1 MRAGDRFIVR
11 VEIPDTGDPVIGAV
25 PDGTP
30 IVVRVRERSEGT
42 VVRAIPLG
50 SDRASAEALAERIA
64 DDLAHS
70 DVDGFVAAY
79 AIGSAPPAPVR
90 RAYLGLGSNL
100 GDRAA
105 QLQAAVDGLGAIDGI
120 AVVAVSPVYETE
132 PVGGP
137 DQPDYLNAVVAVDTP
152 LSARR
157 LLEVAQRLETEAGR
171 DRATEERWG
180 PRPLD
185 VDVLL
190 VGDEHVEEP
199 DLVVPHP
206 RLYERAFVMVP
217 LSDLDPMLAPWVP
230 RETGIRRSEV
240 ELALPQTQ

>member
-11 VEIPDTGDPVIGAV
+11 IEIPDTGDPVTGTV
-25 PDGTP
+25 PDGTT
-30 IVVRVRERSEGT
+30 IVVRVRERSNGT

-50 SDRASAEALAERIA
+50 SDRASAEALAERIT
-64 DDLAHS
+64 DDLARS

-79 AIGSAPPAPVR
+79 DIGAAPPAPVR

-100 GDRAA
+100 GDRGAR
-105 QLQAAVDGLGAIDGI
+105 LQAAIDGLAATEGI
-120 AVVAVSPVYETE
+120 AVVAISPVYETE

-137 DQPDYLNAVVAVDTP
+137 DQPDYLNAVVAVDTT
-152 LSARR
+152 LTARR
-157 LLEVAQRLETEAGR
+157 LLEVSQRLEAEAGR
-171 DRATEERWG
+171 DRAQEERWG
-180 PRPLD
+180 ARVLD

-206 RLYERAFVMVP
+206 RLYERAFVMTP
-217 LSDLDPMLAPWVP
+217 LADLDPMLAPWVP
-230 RETGIRRSEV
+230 PDAAVRRSEV
-240 ELALPQTQ
+240 ELAQPQTQ